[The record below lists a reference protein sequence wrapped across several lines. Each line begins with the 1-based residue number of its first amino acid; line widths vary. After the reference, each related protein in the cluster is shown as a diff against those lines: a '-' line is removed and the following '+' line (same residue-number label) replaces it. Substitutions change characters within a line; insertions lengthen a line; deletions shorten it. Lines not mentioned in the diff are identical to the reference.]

1 MANSI
6 IRLTL
11 SELASTAALGI
22 NLTNADI
29 VAKYEAGPT
38 DLSARGGTS
47 IGGVCTDNSGNIY
60 ISDMDE
66 HVILKVNEGGE
77 VSVFAGLSGTS
88 GRNGTLTKVAAG
100 TARFNTPK
108 GIACDNSGRVYVAD
122 SANNQIRVIHD
133 GFVSHLAGAGDGSSG
148 QTDGVGGVARFNDPT
163 DVCVDPTGVV
173 YVCDKGNNSV
183 RKVTSGTVLTFA
195 GSSSG
200 DKENVAGTAGDIFD
214 APNAIACD
222 NNGEL
227 YVCDSGNF
235 KIKRIT
241 QSGWVYLFSGS
252 GVQGKVKGTTAF
264 DGRYND
270 LIQSD
275 VDTSGNLYVVDNN
288 SGSGS
293 RLIILDKLGVQKI
306 VNDFTGAS
314 GYNDEIQGV
323 AVSPA
328 GKLFAVVSATG
339 AFESSSSS
347 SSSVDSSSSSS
358 SE

>member
-11 SELASTAALGI
+11 SELASTAALGV

-38 DLSARGGTS
+38 DLSARGGSS

-77 VSVFAGLSGTS
+77 VSVFAGLAGTS
-88 GRNGTLTKVAAG
+88 GVNGTLTKVAAG

-108 GIACDNSGRVYVAD
+108 GIACDNTGRVYVAD
-122 SANNQIRVIHD
+122 SGNNQIRVIHD
-133 GFVSHLAGAGDGSSG
+133 GFVSHLAGAGDGASG
-148 QTDGVGGVARFNDPT
+148 LVDGTGADARFDDPA
-163 DVCVDPTGVV
+163 DVCVDPTGTV
-173 YVCDKGNNSV
+173 YVCDRGNHSI

-195 GSSSG
+195 GSASG
-200 DKENVAGTAGDIFD
+200 DQDDVAGTAGAIFNS
-214 APNAIACD
+214 PNAITCD

-241 QSGWVYLFSGS
+241 QSGYVYLFSGS
-252 GVQGKVKGTTAF
+252 GTQGKVKGTTAF

-270 LIQSD
+270 LQQSD
-275 VDTSGNLYVVDNN
+275 MDNTGNLYVVDNN

-293 RLIILDKLGVQKI
+293 RLVMLDKLGIQRI

-314 GYNDEIQGV
+314 GYNDELAGV

-339 AFESSSSS
+339 AYESSSTSSEGESSSSS
-347 SSSVDSSSSSS
+347 S
-358 SE
+358 